1 MANASANVTDHLLS
15 ISRHLA
21 ETSQRSADTLESLG
35 KLLYFFG
42 PISAKFYK
50 FS

>member
-21 ETSQRSADTLESLG
+21 ETSQRSADTLETLG
-35 KLLYFFG
+35 
-42 PISAKFYK
+42 I
-50 FS
+50 

>member
-21 ETSQRSADTLESLG
+21 ETSQRSADTLETLG
-35 KLLYFFG
+35 TRIL
-42 PISAKFYK
+42 IFYVCP
-50 FS
+50 SY